1 MQKIDNGK
9 IYAMKT
15 MRKSEMLKN
24 DQLAHIKAERDLLVE
39 SQSHWVV
46 ELYYSF
52 QDAKYL
58 YLIMEFLA
66 GGDMMTL
73 LIKLDIFP
81 EYMAKFYTAEC
92 ILAIESIHAL
102 GFIHRDI
109 KPDNI
114 LIDSKGHLKLT
125 DFGLSTGFHKTH
137 DTAYYERLFDT
148 CSVNKAKMSG
158 TSSPLIAAESIYLT
172 LNQRDRIATWK
183 KNRRALVICFHTF
196 VSFVII
202 IFFLGIFYCWNS
214 GLYCT

>member
-1 MQKIDNGK
+1 MRLVQKIDNGK

-15 MRKSEMLKN
+15 MRKSEMVKN

-39 SQSHWVV
+39 SQSPWVV

-81 EYMAKFYTAEC
+81 EYMARFYVAEC
-92 ILAIESIHAL
+92 VLAIESIHAL
-102 GFIHRDI
+102 NFIHRDI

-114 LIDSKGHLKLT
+114 LIDAKGHIKLT

-137 DTAYYERLFDT
+137 DSLYYERLFNIA
-148 CSVNKAKMSG
+148 SAKMK
-158 TSSPLIAAESIYLT
+158 TSNSSTPRLAVDSLVLT
-172 LNQRDRIATWK
+172 FNQSDAISTWK
-183 KNRRALVICFHTF
+183 RNRRALVIMAYCF
-196 VSFVII
+196 
-202 IFFLGIFYCWNS
+202 LN
-214 GLYCT
+214 

>member
-1 MQKIDNGK
+1 VRLVQKIDNGK

-39 SQSHWVV
+39 SQSPWVV

-58 YLIMEFLA
+58 YLIMEFLG
-66 GGDMMTL
+66 GGDMMSL

-81 EYMAKFYTAEC
+81 EYMAKFYVAEC
-92 ILAIESIHAL
+92 VLAIESIHAL

-114 LIDSKGHLKLT
+114 LIDAKGHIKLT

-137 DTAYYERLFDT
+137 DSAYYERLFESCT
-148 CSVNKAKMSG
+148 GVNKAVKMSG
-158 TSSPLIAAESIYLT
+158 ASSSLLAANTIDLT
-172 LNQRDRIATWK
+172 LNQKDKIATWK
-183 KNRRALVICFHTF
+183 KNRRALVLI
-196 VSFVII
+196 
-202 IFFLGIFYCWNS
+202 N
-214 GLYCT
+214 